1 MITKISELLNT
12 EEKDPLPRKT
22 VKTLDSF
29 NEALNEIRKE
39 NPKIIKKVVKKRTRK
54 NNHRIS
60 KKQFDN
66 NKSRRR

>member
-12 EEKDPLPRKT
+12 EEKDPLPKKI

-39 NPKIIKKVVKKRTRK
+39 KPKIIKEVIKRRTRK
-54 NNHRIS
+54 NNHKIS
-60 KKQFDN
+60 RKHPNN